1 MDLNVVIHMT
11 GVFFPWHRQY
21 VQAFEDQ
28 LRDTCGYDGVQ
39 PYWDWTQDAPSFY
52 NATIFSDSPCDG
64 LGSWGDPDNDHQ
76 ISTGAFK
83 DLTLAYPV
91 PHNIRRNYTPQPFLT
106 GAASPP
112 PGVHVNPDLVI
123 STTFTKKNVD
133 FILGSFGGDYVAF
146 QTYTE
151 NVGGPHPGPHFLL
164 GGDMTGSCPFGLE
177 PPECV
182 TGMKWAPNDPLFFL
196 HHAMIDKVW
205 FDWQHRNDSNA
216 NAFEGGATS
225 WQTDPN
231 ITFTQYPTG
240 AAPWLNSSSALTSD
254 GLWDGVTIGDVMST
268 VGGHLCYTYA

>member
-1 MDLNVVIHMT
+1 MT
-11 GVFFPWHRQY
+11 GHFFPWHRQY

-28 LRDTCGYDGVQ
+28 LRDSCGYDGVQ

-52 NATIFSDSPCDG
+52 NATIFSDSPYDG
-64 LGSWGDPDNDHQ
+64 LGSWGGPDNDHQ
-76 ISTGAFK
+76 ILTGAFK
-83 DLTLAYPV
+83 NFTLAYPV
-91 PHNIRRNYTPQPFLT
+91 PHNIRRNYTPQPFLA
-106 GAASPP
+106 GAIGGP
-112 PGVHVNPDLVI
+112 PGVYANPDLVI

-151 NVGGPHPGPHFLL
+151 NLDGPHPGLHLVL
-164 GGDMTGSCPFGLE
+164 GGDMAGSCPFGLG

-182 TGMKWAPNDPLFFL
+182 GGMKWSPNDPLFFL

-240 AAPWLNSSSALTSD
+240 AEPWLNLSSALTSD
-254 GLWDGVTIGDVMST
+254 GLWDGVTVGDVMST